1 MRFSALQLRRCCW
14 LALLAV
20 FALAIVPTMS
30 RALAATLAHDSLLEL
45 CSQDG
50 KRAVVSADA
59 AAGEYGDIPLAGI
72 HLEHCPLCIASAAAL
87 GLPPASAELQ
97 WLSLTE
103 ARQPERLLPA
113 PRTSLAWCT
122 AQPRAPPSFS

>member
-20 FALAIVPTMS
+20 FALAVVPTLS
-30 RALAATLAHDSLLEL
+30 RAMDARLAHDSLLEL

-50 KRAVVSADA
+50 KRAVVSSDA
-59 AAGEYGDIPLAGI
+59 AAGERGDAPLAAI
-72 HLEHCPLCIASAAAL
+72 HLEHCPLCAASAAAL
-87 GLPPASAELQ
+87 GLPPASATMQ

-103 ARQPERLLPA
+103 SRQPARLLHA
-113 PRTSLAWCT
+113 PRTTFAWRT